1 MEIWREGARER
12 GMGWDG
18 GQRKEREQKVER
30 WRVRKGTHW
39 LSTAWPVITPGDPL
53 LQELRGERAK
63 WRLGRYVSA
72 VQVWPAVFRR
82 FDISSYQITQESR
95 VTSDSHV
102 ILRNIL
108 PERKSR

>member
-1 MEIWREGARER
+1 MEIRREGAREG

-30 WRVRKGTHW
+30 WRVQEGTHW
-39 LSTAWPVITPGDPL
+39 LSTAWPVITPGDTL
-53 LQELRGERAK
+53 LQELRGERGT
-63 WRLGRYVSA
+63 WHLGRYVST

-95 VTSDSHV
+95 VPAT
-102 ILRNIL
+102 
-108 PERKSR
+108 